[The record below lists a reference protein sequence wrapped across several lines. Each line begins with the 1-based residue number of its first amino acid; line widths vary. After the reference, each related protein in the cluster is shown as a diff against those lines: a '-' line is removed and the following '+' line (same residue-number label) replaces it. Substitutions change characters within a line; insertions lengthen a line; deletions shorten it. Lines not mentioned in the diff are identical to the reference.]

1 MVWSWWGFME
11 ITKVSSK
18 GQVVIPKQVRDAHG
32 WREGTELIVENTSQ
46 GVLLRPKRIFK
57 PTTVEEVAG
66 CLAKHYKGPA
76 RSIEEM
82 DAAIEAEAVRRYKRS
97 VGK

>member
-1 MVWSWWGFME
+1 ME

-32 WREGTELIVENTSQ
+32 WREGTELIVENTPQ

-57 PTTVEEVAG
+57 PTTIADVVGCAG
-66 CLAKHYKGPA
+66 YTGPA
-76 RSIEEM
+76 RTIEEM
-82 DAAIEAEAVRRYKRS
+82 DEAILAEAVRRYKRA
-97 VGK
+97 VAE

>member
-1 MVWSWWGFME
+1 ME

-32 WREGTELIVENTSQ
+32 WREGTELIVENTSR
-46 GVLLRPKRIFK
+46 GVLLRPKRVFK
-57 PTTVEEVAG
+57 RTTVKEVIG
-66 CLAKHYKGPA
+66 CANYKGPA

-82 DAAIEAEAVRRYKRS
+82 DAAIVAEAVRRYKRAVS
-97 VGK
+97 K